1 MISSNPTVYIQLV
14 ASYVEALDEYGY
26 EPMLKLIGG
35 INASLV
41 CTCDK
46 SWQGPRARR
55 FEGLENLYIT
65 SSDRFST
72 QGDT

>member
-14 ASYVEALDEYGY
+14 ASYVEALEEYGY

-46 SWQGPRARR
+46 SWEGPKASISYP
-55 FEGLENLYIT
+55 FI
-65 SSDRFST
+65 SSVR
-72 QGDT
+72 